1 MTDAPERIWATGNT
15 NTGCWN
21 DTSVAHHGVS
31 EVEYVRADLARAAPT
46 VKPLEWHDEPQYER
60 DEYGCDKWGEFSAE
74 SIVAT
79 CKTDYLAIYRNSES
93 EYMWVDGTL
102 DNIRFSTYRKPPKWE
117 TVEIPW
123 FSTVEAAKAAAQA
136 DYERRILSALK

>member
-46 VKPLEWHDEPQYER
+46 VKPLTFEE
-60 DEYGCDKWGEFSAE
+60 AV
-74 SIVAT
+74 SIVEDTEDAEMT
-79 CKTDYLAIYRNSES
+79 EEGDRRWTRRMAEPL
-93 EYMWVDGTL
+93 M
-102 DNIRFSTYRKPPKWE
+102 
-117 TVEIPW
+117 
-123 FSTVEAAKAAAQA
+123 KAAN
-136 DYERRILSALK
+136 DRILSALENNV